1 LVRKKFLR
9 LASLLSVAVAAA
21 ALVAIPAGNAWAGP
35 CPLTQIR
42 QGTCVKA
49 AVRGNHVGLGAQTQ
63 RQIPGTPA
71 VRAAPAAR
79 PLPVRSSGIGNTD
92 DPNDSCNAL
101 RPCDIHVI
109 NPHKPGKGGVVTIA
123 DLKNFAPH
131 PGIDHMEPNGWAVIG
146 LDTNF
151 YSTVGS
157 ELEHDQLLGKI
168 ADVQFTPVGWHWSYG
183 DGGSAALTT
192 PGESWAAMGSQDF
205 APTPTSHVY
214 LKAGSYTIQLYI
226 TFSAQ
231 YRYAGGSWT
240 DVVGTI
246 DLSANPLT
254 ITAGSARTVLVNHDC
269 RQSPTGP
276 GC

>member
-1 LVRKKFLR
+1 VSARKQQR
-9 LASLLSVAVAAA
+9 L
-21 ALVAIPAGNAWAGP
+21 PAP
-35 CPLTQIR
+35 
-42 QGTCVKA
+42 
-49 AVRGNHVGLGAQTQ
+49 
-63 RQIPGTPA
+63 
-71 VRAAPAAR
+71 RAPHSPSPR
-79 PLPVRSSGIGNTD
+79 PVQSSGSPGIGNTD

-109 NPHKPGKGGVVTIA
+109 NPHKPGKGGVITIA

-157 ELEHDQLLGKI
+157 ELEHDQLLGKT

-183 DGGSAALTT
+183 DGRSAGLATS
-192 PGESWAAMGSQDF
+192 GASWAATGSQDF
-205 APTPTSHVY
+205 DPTPTSHVY
-214 LKAGSYTIQLYI
+214 LRAGSYTIQLNI

-240 DVVGTI
+240 DVIGTI

-254 ITAGSARTVLVNHDC
+254 ITAGSARTVLVNRDC
-269 RQSPTGP
+269 VQGPSGP

>member
-1 LVRKKFLR
+1 MGRKRFLLIAPVAFLLVIFGAADVASANNCSPAQ
-9 LASLLSVAVAAA
+9 LAAHRCVLSGKVHGGKVTVE
-21 ALVAIPAGNAWAGP
+21 L
-35 CPLTQIR
+35 
-42 QGTCVKA
+42 
-49 AVRGNHVGLGAQTQ
+49 HEYQ
-63 RQIPGTPA
+63 RTPA
-71 VRAAPAAR
+71 PGAPRVPRSR
-79 PLPVRSSGIGNTD
+79 PVQSSRSSGIGNTD

-123 DLKNFAPH
+123 DLKNFAPRS
-131 PGIDHMEPNGWAVIG
+131 GIDHMEPNGWAVIG

-157 ELEHDQLLGKI
+157 ELEHDQLLGKT
-168 ADVQFTPVGWHWSYG
+168 ADVQFTPVSWHWSYG
-183 DGGSAALTT
+183 DGGSAALATS
-192 PGESWAAMGSQDF
+192 GASWAAKGSQDF
-205 APTPTSHVY
+205 DPTPTSHVY

-254 ITAGSARTVLVNHDC
+254 ITASSARTVLVNHDC
-269 RQSPTGP
+269 RQSPSGP